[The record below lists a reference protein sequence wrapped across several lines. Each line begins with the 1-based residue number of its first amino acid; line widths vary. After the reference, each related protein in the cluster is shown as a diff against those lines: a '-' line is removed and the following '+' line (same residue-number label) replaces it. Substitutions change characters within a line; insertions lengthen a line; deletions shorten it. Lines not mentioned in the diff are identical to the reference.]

1 VDDEHCRTAS
11 PFDPVAVVEHLHEVR
26 TADQSA
32 GVTQERHQDRCAAE
46 RRQIEP
52 AAAKNGQIQRGRRVA
67 GARR

>member
-1 VDDEHCRTAS
+1 
-11 PFDPVAVVEHLHEVR
+11 VEHLHEVR
-26 TADQSA
+26 AADQSA
-32 GVTQERHQDRCAAE
+32 GVAQERHQDRCAAE